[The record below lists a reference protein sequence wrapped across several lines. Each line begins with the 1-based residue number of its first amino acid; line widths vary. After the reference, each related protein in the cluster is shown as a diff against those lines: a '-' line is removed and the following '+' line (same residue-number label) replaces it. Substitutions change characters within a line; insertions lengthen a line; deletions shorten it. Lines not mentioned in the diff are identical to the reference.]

1 MAKTTPDASDGEQR
15 IVTFKIGP
23 KQRHFLIHM
32 DIVCKSSPVFSNAL
46 KSGFKEGIGGVI
58 ILEETEVEVFKIV
71 MDWMYTGRMGPHEKV
86 LDEEGNEVELVWDYV
101 MSGVYVFAEMY
112 DMVKLR
118 DFVHTRFKKRFE
130 TGIDKAPPF
139 PSHSTIIRVFN
150 NVPETS
156 PICKTFSRKFAEH
169 WMPAQATQVELELFQ
184 ELPLNFTLM
193 SMTDLEEVRDE
204 RS

>member
-1 MAKTTPDASDGEQR
+1 
-15 IVTFKIGP
+15 
-23 KQRHFLIHM
+23 M

-46 KSGFKEGIGGVI
+46 KSGFKEGIEGVI

-71 MDWMYTGRMGPHEKV
+71 MDWMYTGRVPLFRKIRPRDVVRWGPHEKV

-101 MSGVYVFAEMY
+101 MSGVYVFAKMF

-139 PSHSTIIRVFN
+139 PSHSTIIRVFK